1 MEAREM
7 RACVESALE
16 GMVGWYVFPNSRKVK
31 AITVIKA
38 FETFPPDGTQIQ
50 GLEIVIPYPRP
61 ITQALL
67 DSYRVEKEWTIH
79 LKQWDRAKSMREVL
93 PKILTLN
100 GIKKTLSI
108 PADEQLG
115 TPEILTITLSEFE
128 SLGS

>member
-7 RACVESALE
+7 RSLVESALE
-16 GMVGWYVFPNSRKVK
+16 GMLGWYVFPNGRKVK
-31 AITVIKA
+31 AIAVIKA

-67 DSYRVEKEWTIH
+67 DCYRVENEWTIH
-79 LKQWDRAKSMREVL
+79 IKQWDRGKSMREVL
-93 PKILTLN
+93 PKILSLN
-100 GIKKTLSI
+100 GIKKTLLI
-108 PADEQLG
+108 PADDQMG

-128 SLGS
+128 GLGS